1 MFKIIDFHK
10 LKLDLSN
17 FNPNRTRN
25 SNKYIIRNKNI
36 YTVIYKNPLN
46 LLTFIEENK
55 EDFCYFCPGM
65 FSVIRENDKLKGY
78 QTYIGKHI
86 SNEAF
91 QHYME
96 NNKERII
103 EFTKKS
109 RYWYIDWKPDNFLLI
124 NNEMTLIDL
133 DSFHLITKSSTP
145 KYKKNYWGVSI
156 DWYIDTVNEI
166 TSSLK

>member
-17 FNPNRTRN
+17 FNTNRTRN
-25 SNKYIIRNKNI
+25 SNKYIIRNKNV

-65 FSVIRENDKLKGY
+65 FSVIRENGKFKGY
-78 QTYIGKHI
+78 QTYIGNHI
-86 SNEAF
+86 SNETF

-109 RYWYIDWKPDNFLLI
+109 RYWYVDWKPDNFLLI

-133 DSFHLITKSSTP
+133 DSFHMIGKATIP
-145 KYKKNYWGVSI
+145 KYKKNYWGVTI

>member
-17 FNPNRTRN
+17 FNPYKNRN
-25 SNKYIIRNKNI
+25 MNKYVIQNKNI

-55 EDFCYFCPGM
+55 EEFYYFCPGM
-65 FSVIRENDKLKGY
+65 FSVIRENGKLKGY

-86 SNEAF
+86 SNKTF
-91 QHYME
+91 QNYME

-103 EFTKKS
+103 EFTKNS
-109 RYWYIDWKPDNFLLI
+109 RYWYVDWKPDNFLLI

-133 DSFHLITKSSTP
+133 DSFHMIGKATIP
-145 KYKKNYWGVSI
+145 IYKKNYWGVTI
-156 DWYIDTVNEI
+156 KWYIDTINEI
-166 TSSLK
+166 TKII

>member
-17 FNPNRTRN
+17 FNPNRRRN
-25 SNKYIIRNKNI
+25 SNKYIIRNKNV

-65 FSVIRENDKLKGY
+65 FSVIRENGKFKGY

-91 QHYME
+91 QNYME
-96 NNKERII
+96 NNKERIK

-124 NNEMTLIDL
+124 NNEITLIDL
-133 DSFHLITKSSTP
+133 DSFHMIGKATIP
-145 KYKKNYWGVSI
+145 IYKKNYWGVTI
-156 DWYIDTVNEI
+156 KWYIDTVNKI
-166 TSSLK
+166 VSSLK

>member
-17 FNPNRTRN
+17 FNPNRRRN
-25 SNKYIIRNKNI
+25 NNKYIIRNKKI

-65 FSVIRENDKLKGY
+65 FSVIRDNGKLKGY
-78 QTYIGKHI
+78 QTYIGNHI
-86 SNEAF
+86 SNETF

-133 DSFHLITKSSTP
+133 DSFHMIGKATIP
-145 KYKKNYWGVSI
+145 KYKKNYWGVTI
-156 DWYIDTVNEI
+156 DWYINTVNEI
-166 TSSLK
+166 ISILK